1 VIVDG
6 GNMQFVI
13 SKNIF
18 LEGLSKVQGIV
29 EKRHTIPVLA
39 NVLIESINNEITITA
54 TDLEVGLKS
63 KYKANVINEGK
74 ITVSAKKLYEI
85 IKELPDKEINF
96 NSKNNFW
103 VEIKCDK
110 SIFNLVGLSP
120 EEFPK
125 FPEIELNNSSINKN
139 NLNEMIEKTLFSVS
153 SDETKFNL
161 TGIFIKSDIVENIKK
176 LIFVSTDGHR
186 LSMIQKNYENE
197 LDKKYLE
204 GFILPKKGIIEIK
217 KILENME
224 EDINIGISDNN
235 FCISNE
241 KTTLIMRM
249 VDGDF
254 PDYKRVIPD
263 KGKNSAIINK
273 NLFLHALRR
282 ISILSS
288 EKSKGV
294 KINLNKDS
302 LTLTSSNPDLGDAKE
317 EVDIIYNGDDIS
329 IGFNAK
335 YIIDILQ
342 VIKNENIIFSLKDNI
357 SPGLINP
364 EGDENHLS
372 VIMPMRL

>member
-1 VIVDG
+1 
-6 GNMQFVI
+6 MQFVI

-29 EKRHTIPVLA
+29 EKRHTIPILA
-39 NVLIESINNEITITA
+39 NVLIEAKNNEITITA

-63 KYKANVINEGK
+63 KYEANIINEGK
-74 ITVSAKKLYEI
+74 ITVSAKKLFEI
-85 IKELPDKEINF
+85 IKELPDKDINF

-120 EEFPK
+120 DEFPK
-125 FPEIELNNSSINKN
+125 FPEIDLSTSIINKN
-139 NLNEMIEKTLFSVS
+139 IMNEMIEKTLFSIS
-153 SDETKFNL
+153 NDETKFNL
-161 TGIFIKSDIVENIKK
+161 TGIFIKSEVIDGIKK
-176 LIFVSTDGHR
+176 IIFVSTDGHR
-186 LSMIQKNYENE
+186 LSMIQKKYEEE
-197 LDKKYLE
+197 LDNRYIE

-217 KILENME
+217 KILEIME
-224 EDINIGISDNN
+224 DEVIIGISDNN
-235 FCISNE
+235 FSISNE

-254 PDYKRVIPD
+254 PDYKRVIPE
-263 KGKNSAIINK
+263 KGSNAAVINK
-273 NLFLHALRR
+273 NLFLHALKR

-317 EVDIIYNGDDIS
+317 EIDIIYNGDVIS

-342 VIKNENIIFSLKDNI
+342 VIKNENIIFNLKDNI

-364 EGDENHLS
+364 EDDENHLS

>member
-1 VIVDG
+1 
-6 GNMQFVI
+6 MQFTI
-13 SKNIF
+13 NRDTF
-18 LEGLSKVQGIV
+18 LEGLTKVQGIV
-29 EKRHTIPVLA
+29 EKRHTIPILA
-39 NVLIESINNEITITA
+39 NVLIEAKNNEITITA

-63 KYKANVINEGK
+63 KYEAKIIDEGK
-74 ITVSAKKLYEI
+74 ITVSAKKMYEI

-103 VEIKCDK
+103 VEIKCHK
-110 SIFNLVGLSP
+110 SLFNLVGLSP
-120 EEFPK
+120 DEFPK
-125 FPEIELNNSSINKN
+125 FPEVELGENSIDKNK
-139 NLNEMIEKTLFSVS
+139 LNEMIEKTLFSVS

-161 TGIFIKSDIVENIKK
+161 TGIFIKSDKVDDINK

-186 LSMIQKNYENE
+186 LSMIQRISEND
-197 LDKKYLE
+197 LDDRYKE

-217 KILENME
+217 KILETME
-224 EDINIGISDNN
+224 ENINIGISDNN
-235 FCISNE
+235 FSISNK

-263 KGKNSAIINK
+263 KGNNAAIINK
-273 NLFLHALRR
+273 NLFLHALKR

-294 KINLNKDS
+294 KINLKNDS

-317 EVDIIYNGDDIS
+317 EIDIIYSGDDIS

-335 YIIDILQ
+335 YIIEILQ
-342 VIKNENIIFSLKDNI
+342 VIKHENIIFNLKDNI
-357 SPGLINP
+357 SPGRINP
-364 EGDENHLS
+364 EGDEDHLS

>member
-1 VIVDG
+1 
-6 GNMQFVI
+6 MQFTI
-13 SKNIF
+13 NRDTF
-18 LEGLSKVQGIV
+18 LEGLTKVQGIV
-29 EKRHTIPVLA
+29 EKRHTIPILA
-39 NVLIESINNEITITA
+39 NVLIEAKNNEITITA

-63 KYKANVINEGK
+63 KYKASVIEEGK
-74 ITVSAKKLYEI
+74 VTVSAKKMYEI
-85 IKELPDKEINF
+85 IKELPDKDINF

-103 VEIKCDK
+103 VEIKCHK
-110 SIFNLVGLSP
+110 SLFNLVGLSP
-120 EEFPK
+120 DEFPK
-125 FPEIELNNSSINKN
+125 FPIVELGKNSIEKNK
-139 NLNEMIEKTLFSVS
+139 LNEMIEKTLFSVS

-161 TGIFIKSDIVENIKK
+161 TGIFIKSDTIENSNK

-186 LSMIQKNYENE
+186 LSMIQRSSDSD
-197 LDKKYLE
+197 LDDKYKE

-217 KILENME
+217 KILEGME
-224 EDINIGISDNN
+224 ENINIGISDNN
-235 FCISNE
+235 FSISNE

-263 KGKNSAIINK
+263 KGNNAAIINK
-273 NLFLHALRR
+273 NLFLHALKR

-294 KINLNKDS
+294 KINLKNDS

-317 EVDIIYNGDDIS
+317 EIDIIYSGDDIS

-335 YIIDILQ
+335 YIIEILQ
-342 VIKNENIIFSLKDNI
+342 VIKNENIIFNLKDNI
-357 SPGLINP
+357 SPGRINP
-364 EGDENHLS
+364 EGDEDHLS